1 MGLGISVPLC
11 LCIHMFL
18 CVIYVCVCACM
29 GTCHIK
35 CRVTEPGCCSRAEVN
50 TFFSNLKV

>member
-1 MGLGISVPLC
+1 MGLGTSVPLC
-11 LCIHMFL
+11 PCIHMFL

-35 CRVTEPGCCSRAEVN
+35 CRITVAAAPEQKSIP
-50 TFFSNLKV
+50 FL